1 MLASSVVVLVLM
13 VLLESLPRLAVVET
27 AMLGTAGRVPDAA
40 AAAAPAA
47 VAEAGVARGLGTRR
61 GEANV
66 VGSIIVGLD
75 ACGVVVGVGV
85 AVVVVAANWVGKRG

>member
-1 MLASSVVVLVLM
+1 M

-61 GEANV
+61 GEEANV

-75 ACGVVVGVGV
+75 GCGVVVVVVGVGV
-85 AVVVVAANWVGKRG
+85 DVVVVAANWVGKRG